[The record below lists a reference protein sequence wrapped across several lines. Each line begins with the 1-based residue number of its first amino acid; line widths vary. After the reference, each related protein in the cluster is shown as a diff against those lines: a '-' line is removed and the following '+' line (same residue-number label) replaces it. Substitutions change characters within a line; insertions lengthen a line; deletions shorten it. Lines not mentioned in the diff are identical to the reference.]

1 MADVAALEAEIDR
14 LHAYCER
21 HGLNSRGVSDIVG
34 REFAL
39 PVDAEHKATVL
50 QVTTAAQPHMRA
62 FHLAWLGFF
71 STFFSTFAPA
81 PLMPYIKPALGISKR
96 EAAVAGMASVGS
108 TIFFRLIMGL
118 VADTIGARRGMAAC
132 LLVTTLPILGMM
144 YVQDATGFIVCRGL
158 IGISLASFVACQ
170 AWVSVMFSK
179 PIVGLANATAGG
191 WGNLGGGIT
200 NLAMPFVFL
209 AVRDSFAPGDD
220 DAAWRLCFWLP
231 ALLHFG
237 TGLATLTGR
246 DLPDGNVDE
255 LELLGAKQKSRSDVV
270 LKVGFSN
277 LNGWLLCVLYGMSF
291 GVELTVTNEA
301 ATYFFE
307 YHGLSVKL
315 AGALA
320 SCFGLMNLF
329 ARSLGGIASDWLGK
343 RFGMPGRI
351 WSLWI
356 SQALEGVF
364 CCLLGLTTS
373 GMALEEIP
381 ASNTAGRCVLLLSV
395 FSIFVQM
402 AEGGTYAIVPQVS
415 RSALGVVSGIV
426 GAGGNLGS
434 VVTTA
439 AFFASS
445 DARTDDSFIKMGL
458 AIVASS
464 CLCALLYWPDEGGAL
479 LGPRALGRFNPQLVL
494 PPEGY
499 GGADVIDLSGFAKGA
514 PATARSTVLS
524 TVKLP
529 ESVSTASEYES
540 SADAENGDGSK
551 ESAAAPAATQPSK
564 LCSAELRSVLSSDA
578 VEQALKGLALSPA
591 ELRHEDAL
599 DALRLESPGLS
610 TDELRRRAMS
620 AGGATDRSALE
631 LV

>member
-1 MADVAALEAEIDR
+1 
-14 LHAYCER
+14 
-21 HGLNSRGVSDIVG
+21 
-34 REFAL
+34 
-39 PVDAEHKATVL
+39 
-50 QVTTAAQPHMRA
+50 
-62 FHLAWLGFF
+62 
-71 STFFSTFAPA
+71 
-81 PLMPYIKPALGISKR
+81 
-96 EAAVAGMASVGS
+96 
-108 TIFFRLIMGL
+108 
-118 VADTIGARRGMAAC
+118 
-132 LLVTTLPILGMM
+132 
-144 YVQDATGFIVCRGL
+144 
-158 IGISLASFVACQ
+158 
-170 AWVSVMFSK
+170 
-179 PIVGLANATAGG
+179 
-191 WGNLGGGIT
+191 
-200 NLAMPFVFL
+200 
-209 AVRDSFAPGDD
+209 
-220 DAAWRLCFWLP
+220 
-231 ALLHFG
+231 
-237 TGLATLTGR
+237 
-246 DLPDGNVDE
+246 
-255 LELLGAKQKSRSDVV
+255 
-270 LKVGFSN
+270 
-277 LNGWLLCVLYGMSF
+277 
-291 GVELTVTNEA
+291 
-301 ATYFFE
+301 
-307 YHGLSVKL
+307 
-315 AGALA
+315 
-320 SCFGLMNLF
+320 
-329 ARSLGGIASDWLGK
+329 
-343 RFGMPGRI
+343 MPGRI

-464 CLCALLYWPDEGGAL
+464 CLCALLYWPDEACAAPRVASPSSPHPLSPRTAPSPAAQGGAL

-524 TVKLP
+524 TVKLS

>member
-1 MADVAALEAEIDR
+1 VLTQKRAE
-14 LHAYCER
+14 
-21 HGLNSRGVSDIVG
+21 
-34 REFAL
+34 
-39 PVDAEHKATVL
+39 
-50 QVTTAAQPHMRA
+50 TAIGHSPPRA
-62 FHLAWLGFF
+62 
-71 STFFSTFAPA
+71 
-81 PLMPYIKPALGISKR
+81 R
-96 EAAVAGMASVGS
+96 
-108 TIFFRLIMGL
+108 
-118 VADTIGARRGMAAC
+118 
-132 LLVTTLPILGMM
+132 
-144 YVQDATGFIVCRGL
+144 CR
-158 IGISLASFVACQ
+158 
-170 AWVSVMFSK
+170 
-179 PIVGLANATAGG
+179 
-191 WGNLGGGIT
+191 
-200 NLAMPFVFL
+200 
-209 AVRDSFAPGDD
+209 
-220 DAAWRLCFWLP
+220 
-231 ALLHFG
+231 
-237 TGLATLTGR
+237 
-246 DLPDGNVDE
+246 
-255 LELLGAKQKSRSDVV
+255 
-270 LKVGFSN
+270 
-277 LNGWLLCVLYGMSF
+277 
-291 GVELTVTNEA
+291 
-301 ATYFFE
+301 
-307 YHGLSVKL
+307 
-315 AGALA
+315 
-320 SCFGLMNLF
+320 NLF

-479 LGPRALGRFNPQLVL
+479 LGPRQLGRFNPQLVL

-499 GGADVIDLSGFAKGA
+499 GGADVIDFAKGA

-524 TVKLP
+524 TVKLS

-551 ESAAAPAATQPSK
+551 ESAAAPAATQPCK

-591 ELRHEDAL
+591 ELRQEDAL

-620 AGGATDRSALE
+620 AGGPTDRSALE